1 MDVTDNNPR
10 RWNWTKAAVA
20 ACAFAIAPAVAS
32 NAEEVATVPSPTL
45 NFYGVPG
52 LVDLPSGEALPD
64 GTLALSV
71 SSFGGQTRTN
81 ATFQFSPRI
90 SGTFRYI
97 SIQDWNSDG
106 FETYRDRSFDARF
119 LLTREGRIRPAITVG
134 LQDLAGTGIYASE
147 YVVATKNFDR
157 PLSLPGR
164 IKVTA
169 GLGWGRLGGLG
180 DIGTPFGGTRPTFD
194 AGDTGGSPSTDQWF
208 RGPAAPFGGIEWQV
222 NDAFGVKLE
231 YSSDAYNP
239 ETSRGVF
246 ERESRFN
253 FGAEYQVSRFLRVGG
268 YYLYGSEIG
277 VNAQLVVNPTSPPR
291 AFTLA
296 GPRPVI
302 TRPDRAANPEAYST
316 AWAPA
321 KGTVT
326 EQLGTAIEPLLRED
340 GIRLESLTLTSTA
353 RVEAR
358 IASLRYT
365 NNAIAIGRTARLLT
379 ATMPATVDTFDIILM
394 QDSLPVTRVT
404 LRRSD
409 LERLEF
415 QPGASDLL
423 LASSALDSAP
433 PTTDADTFV
442 PDGLYPRFSWAIGPF
457 LRPSFFDVEEPVR
470 LDAGIALSAAYRPAP
485 GWLIAG
491 ELRHRLVG
499 NVEDTATSDSAL
511 PPVRTSAPL
520 FAQEGDT
527 TIENLYVNRQWKT
540 GKNTYARLTAGYLEQ
555 MFGGVSGEVLW
566 QPTESR
572 LALGVEA
579 NYARQR
585 DFDQRLGFQDYDVFT
600 GHVSAYYDFGGGY
613 VGQVDVGRYLAGDYG
628 ATFSVDRTF
637 KNGWSVGGCFTLTDV
652 SSEEFGEGSFDKGI
666 RVSIPLQWLTGQP
679 SVQNASFPI
688 RPIQRDGGA
697 RLSVPNRLYPQLRDA
712 DARALREDWG
722 RVWE

>member
-1 MDVTDNNPR
+1 MTDTAR
-10 RWNWTKAAVA
+10 RWNWTMGA
-20 ACAFAIAPAVAS
+20 AFALATAPTLS
-32 NAEEVATVPSPTL
+32 LTQGTDTITQQPPLTSTL

-52 LVDLPSGEALPD
+52 LIDMPSGETLPD

-157 PLSLPGR
+157 PFSLPGR
-164 IKVTA
+164 VKVTA
-169 GLGWGRLGGLG
+169 GLGWGRLGNLG
-180 DIGTPFGGTRPTFD
+180 DIGTPFGGNRPTFD
-194 AGDTGGSPSTDQWF
+194 PGDTGGSPSTDQWF

-222 NDAFGVKLE
+222 NDKFGVKLE
-231 YSSDAYNP
+231 YSSDAYQP

-277 VNAQLVVNPTSPPR
+277 VNAQLVTNPSTPPR
-291 AFTLA
+291 AFTLS

-302 TRPDRAANPEAYST
+302 TRPDRNANPEAYST

-326 EQLGTAIEPLLRED
+326 EQLGAAIDPLLRED
-340 GIRLESLTLTSTA
+340 GIRLQSLTLRSTS

-358 IASLRYT
+358 VTSERFT
-365 NNAIAIGRTARLLT
+365 NNAIVIGRTARLLT
-379 ATMPATVDTFDIILM
+379 ATMPATVDTFDIVLTEGG
-394 QDSLPVTRVT
+394 LPVTQVT
-404 LRRSD
+404 IRRSD
-409 LERLEF
+409 LEQLEF
-415 QPGASDLL
+415 QPGAADLL
-423 LASSALDSAP
+423 LARTTLDSAP
-433 PTTDADTFV
+433 RDTQADTFV

-457 LRPSFFDVEEPVR
+457 VRPSFFDVDEPVR
-470 LDAGIALSAAYRPAP
+470 LDAGIALSAEYRPAP

-491 ELRHRLVG
+491 ELRQRIIG
-499 NVEDTATSDSAL
+499 NVEGTATSPSQL
-511 PPVRTSAPL
+511 PAVRTSAPL
-520 FAQEGDT
+520 FAQEGDA

-540 GKNTYARLTAGYLEQ
+540 GKDTYARLTAGYLEQ
-555 MFGGVSGEVLW
+555 MFGGVSAELLW
-566 QPTESR
+566 QPPESR
-572 LALGVEA
+572 LALGIEA

-585 DFDQRLGFQDYDVFT
+585 DFDQRFGFQDYDIFT

-613 VGQVDVGRYLAGDYG
+613 IGQVDVGRYLAGDYG

-637 KNGWSVGGCFTLTDV
+637 KNGWSVGGFFTLTDV
-652 SSEEFGEGSFDKGI
+652 TSEEFGEGSFDKGI
-666 RVSIPLQWLTGQP
+666 RVSIPLEWLTGQP
-679 SVQNASFPI
+679 TPQSASFPI

>member
-1 MDVTDNNPR
+1 MTDIAR
-10 RWNWTKAAVA
+10 HWKWTKAVA
-20 ACAFAIAPAVAS
+20 AAAALITAPALS
-32 NAEEVATVPSPTL
+32 YAEDAAAPPSPTL

-52 LVDLPSGEALPD
+52 LIDMPSGEALPD
-64 GTLALSV
+64 GTLAFSV

-81 ATFQFSPRI
+81 VTFQFSPRI
-90 SGTFRYI
+90 SGSFRYI
-97 SIQDWNSDG
+97 SLQDWNSDG

-119 LLTREGRIRPAITVG
+119 LLAREGRIRPAISVG
-134 LQDLAGTGIYASE
+134 LQDLAGTGIYAAE
-147 YVVATKNFDR
+147 YVVATKNFDQ

-169 GLGWGRLGGLG
+169 GLGWGRLGQLG
-180 DIGTPFGGTRPTFD
+180 DIGAPFSGSRPAFD
-194 AGDTGGSPSTDQWF
+194 PNDNGGSPSTDQWF

-222 NDAFGVKLE
+222 NDKFGVKLE
-231 YSSDAYNP
+231 YSSDAYAP
-239 ETSRGVF
+239 ETSRDVF
-246 ERESRFN
+246 ERSSRIN
-253 FGAEYQVSRFLRVGG
+253 IGAEYQVSRFLRVGG
-268 YYLYGSEIG
+268 YYLYGEELG
-277 VNAQLVVNPTSPPR
+277 VSAQLVTNPKAPPR

-302 TRPDRAANPEAYST
+302 TRPDRAAAPEAYST
-316 AWAPA
+316 GWAPA
-321 KGTVT
+321 KGKVT
-326 EQLGTAIEPLLRED
+326 EQLGPVIEPLLRED
-340 GIRLESLTLTSTA
+340 GIRLESLTLLSTA

-358 IASLRYT
+358 VSSQRYT

-394 QDSLPVTRVT
+394 QGSIPVTRVS
-404 LRRSD
+404 LSRSD
-409 LERLEF
+409 LEQLEF
-415 QPGASDLL
+415 QPGAADLL
-423 LASSALDSAP
+423 LARTALDSAP
-433 PTTDADTFV
+433 SDTAPDTYV
-442 PDGLYPRFSWAIGPF
+442 PEGLYPRFSWAIGPF
-457 LRPSFFDVEEPVR
+457 VRPSFFDVEEPVR
-470 LDAGIALSAAYRPAP
+470 VDAGIALTGEFRPAP

-499 NVEDTATSDSAL
+499 NVEDTATSPSKL
-511 PPVRTSAPL
+511 PAVRTSAPL

-527 TIENLYVNRQWKT
+527 TIETLYVNRQWKA

-555 MFGGVSGEVLW
+555 MFGGVSGELLW
-566 QPTESR
+566 QPTDSR

-585 DFDQRLGFQDYDVFT
+585 DFDQQFGFQDYDIFT

-637 KNGWSVGGCFTLTDV
+637 KNGWSVGGFFTLTDAT
-652 SSEEFGEGSFDKGI
+652 SEEFGEGSFDKGI
-666 RVSIPLQWLTGQP
+666 RISIPLQWLTGQP
-679 SVQNASFPI
+679 TTQSATFPI